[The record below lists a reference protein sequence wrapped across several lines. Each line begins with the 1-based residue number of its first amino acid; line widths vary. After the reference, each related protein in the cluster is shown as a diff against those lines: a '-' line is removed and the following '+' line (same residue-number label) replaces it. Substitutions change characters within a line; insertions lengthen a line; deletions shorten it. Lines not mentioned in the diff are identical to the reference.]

1 MSRASARR
9 SRVSTVEV
17 GAVHPKA
24 MPVILTREEELEPW
38 LAAPWAEAARLQR
51 PLPDGSLRIVARVE
65 RKDDIMAVEATP

>member
-1 MSRASARR
+1 
-9 SRVSTVEV
+9 
-17 GAVHPKA
+17 